1 MAQIIIPFHRGVN
14 LVYEEYLYKKD
25 RSYGGKQHWRCV
37 TAGCPGRAKADFSD
51 PPLVESSKPHNHI
64 PDEELLRSRKL
75 KASLCVDA
83 RATPLASLQQVSV
96 FLRVMIGFVCMMNV
110 KLIWRSFFAS
120 PHLTTFPLL
129 SLMKESLMCSFE
141 NRRTFPGTPGNLD
154 LPCLLF

>member
-1 MAQIIIPFHRGVN
+1 MFYFLRKIKSYTIPFAWN
-14 LVYEEYLYKKD
+14 D
-25 RSYGGKQHWRCV
+25 P

-141 NRRTFPGTPGNLD
+141 NRRTFPGNLY
-154 LPCLLF
+154 LPCLLL